1 MTEKE
6 FSMMLNDVTA
16 RGAVLNLLLIVAV
29 LLVLI
34 TVVLLWLLDLKSKQM
49 KPKARIISM

>member
-6 FSMMLNDVTA
+6 FSIMLNDVTA

-29 LLVLI
+29 LLILI
-34 TVVLLWLLDLKSKQM
+34 TFVLLWLLDLKLKQV
-49 KPKARIISM
+49 KPKSRISAT